1 MLSGSCRGAS
11 SIGKGH
17 AELLNVENASVKDG
31 IWGWGVAG
39 TQHNTKTMVWVSC
52 HSHVPASSSITA
64 ISGFKDFYIL
74 ILGIIYTYAPT
85 EQVLNTNHS
94 SVF

>member
-1 MLSGSCRGAS
+1 MLSGSSRGAS
-11 SIGKGH
+11 SVGKGH
-17 AELLNVENASVKDG
+17 AQLLNLGNASVKNG

-39 TQHNTKTMVWVSC
+39 TQHNTKTMVWVFC
-52 HSHVPASSSITA
+52 HSHFPASSSITA

-74 ILGIIYTYAPT
+74 ILGILYTDAPT